1 MAFDAEYYNHMALDY
16 RARRDMLCGA
26 LQEAGFR
33 FTAPQGAY
41 YILADY
47 SQMSDA
53 GDRDFAIWLTREGGV
68 ATVPG
73 SSFHASDDPRPN
85 YVRFAFCKKPETL
98 EAAAARLVRLPERV

>member
-1 MAFDAEYYNHMALDY
+1 MAFDAEYYNHMLLDY
-16 RARRDMLCGA
+16 RARRDMMCGA

-33 FTAPQGAY
+33 FTAPEGAY

-47 SQMSDA
+47 SQMSDVS
-53 GDRDFAIWLTREGGV
+53 DREFAIWLTREGGV

-73 SSFHASDDPRPN
+73 SSFLATPGTNPS
-85 YVRFAFCKKPETL
+85 YVRFAFCKKTETL